1 MPPAAFAGSYQ
12 FTQAGGVISLGQ
24 GKGAQVTPRGD
35 SELWSTGPVATQVT
49 NGWLSLLVSSG
60 LESLEV
66 GGKADWDVL

>member
-1 MPPAAFAGSYQ
+1 MM
-12 FTQAGGVISLGQ
+12 SLGQ

-35 SELWSTGPVATQVT
+35 RELWSTGSVATQVT

-66 GGKADWDVL
+66 GGETDCDVL

>member
-1 MPPAAFAGSYQ
+1 MM
-12 FTQAGGVISLGQ
+12 SLGQ

-35 SELWSTGPVATQVT
+35 RELWSTGSVATQVT

-66 GGKADWDVL
+66 GGETDWDVL